1 METRRISSERE
12 VSKGIPKDPGSE
24 RKGRGRTVR
33 KILVVDDEPSIV
45 TLLKFNLEREGYRV
59 LTGGEGREAIKI
71 VERERPDLLLLDV
84 MLPGLDGF
92 EVLRRIR
99 ARDARLPV
107 LLLTAKGEELDRVL
121 GLELGADDY
130 ITKPFSVREV
140 LARIKA
146 VFRRAE
152 REEMRDAGRERYD
165 FGDLVVD
172 LERYEVT
179 RFGKPVDLT
188 PKEYELLAYLVRNRG
203 RALTREQLVTEIWNF
218 EYVGDSRIVDVHV
231 SHLRE
236 KIEDNP
242 RNPKYIHTVRGIGY
256 KFEAPSAAEE
266 RAGAD
271 GE

>member
-1 METRRISSERE
+1 
-12 VSKGIPKDPGSE
+12 
-24 RKGRGRTVR
+24 VR

-59 LTGGEGREAIKI
+59 LTGGEGRETLKI
-71 VERERPDLLLLDV
+71 IERDRPDLLLLDV

-107 LLLTAKGEELDRVL
+107 LLLTAKGEEFDRVL

-152 REEMRDAGRERYD
+152 REEMPDVAGERYN

-172 LERYEVT
+172 FERYEVT
-179 RFGKPVDLT
+179 HFGKPVDLT
-188 PKEYELLAYLVRNRG
+188 PKEFDLLAYLVRNRG
-203 RALTREQLVTEIWNF
+203 RALTREQLVAEVWNF

-242 RNPKYIHTVRGIGY
+242 KNPKYIHTVRGIGY
-256 KFEAPSAAEE
+256 KFEALTAPGEDSDEE
-266 RAGAD
+266 EG
-271 GE
+271 